1 MVVLT
6 GTCKHIIYTTY
17 IATRI
22 HASTVWMH
30 AHPSLIRCLLPS
42 FLPVAFCLSSRCFFS
57 CFFVQSHFVAV
68 QRHQPRVLGISW
80 DATRLGGR
88 ETMWLALCSPQLPA
102 AMWLPPQVPEGL
114 GKALLST
121 TEKQFEAP
129 TKTNGTRRT
138 ETKTDGTQ
146 RIAATTQQHNV
157 DK

>member
-1 MVVLT
+1 MHLQT
-6 GTCKHIIYTTY
+6 HNIHTTY

-129 TKTNGTRRT
+129 P
-138 ETKTDGTQ
+138 KTDENRRNPPESDVCRRNTAN
-146 RIAATTQQHNV
+146 I
-157 DK
+157 DE